1 LNNLKAVAKQIM
13 RQLRWW
19 LNRSDKEKANAERLT
34 TDLWQSWQQADI
46 VAKQDMSQ
54 QQTQQA
60 LQSGDLNRTLQAFKA
75 AMQAVPFD
83 NQQSVLEIGC
93 STGYYVT
100 IFNHL
105 FPGELDYTGTDYSGA
120 MIDAARQRYP
130 DHPFFVADAAA
141 LPIPDDAY
149 DIVLSAGVLMFV
161 QDYQRAIAET
171 ARTARAWCIF
181 HRIPTLPHHKTV
193 YLSAEAYGVDVAT
206 IYFQEAELRHLFQQN
221 GLTLH
226 AVYDIDK
233 IDRVRGEPVL
243 MKTYLCRVDA

>member
-1 LNNLKAVAKQIM
+1 MLKYIKMVLRHIRWMLHPDTQTRHYNQI
-13 RQLRWW
+13 
-19 LNRSDKEKANAERLT
+19 NSDN
-34 TDLWQSWQQADI
+34 LWQSWQQADI

-60 LQSGDLNRTLQAFKA
+60 LQSGELNRTLQAFKT
-75 AMQAVPFD
+75 AMQAIPFD
-83 NQQSVLEIGC
+83 NQQSILEIGC

-105 FPGELDYTGTDYSGA
+105 FPGELDYTGTDYSAA

-141 LPIPDDAY
+141 LPIPDNAY
-149 DIVLSAGVLMFV
+149 DMVLSAGVLMFV

-171 ARTARAWCIF
+171 VRTARDWCIF

-193 YLSAEAYGVDVAT
+193 YLSGDAYGVDVAT
-206 IYFQEAELRHLFQQN
+206 IYFQEAELRRLFQQN

-233 IDRVRGEPVL
+233 IDRVRGEPVM
-243 MKTYLCRVDA
+243 MKTYLCRRENR